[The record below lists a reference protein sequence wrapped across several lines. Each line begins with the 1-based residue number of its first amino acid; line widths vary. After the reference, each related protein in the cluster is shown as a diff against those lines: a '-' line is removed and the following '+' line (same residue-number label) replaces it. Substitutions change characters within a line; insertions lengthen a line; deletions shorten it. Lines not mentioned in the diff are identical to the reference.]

1 MPAQSIVGGFEKFD
15 PVAFEE
21 AEVNFATVFNLQRL
35 LMSACQLENLSPD
48 ISFWVTQNALVDE
61 SMEAIENF
69 KDLTKPWKRNTTLD
83 IEHTREEVVDQL
95 FFVVQSAILLGMT
108 AEDFV
113 ERYKVKN
120 SKNFQRI
127 LEKSGAIEGAV

>member
-1 MPAQSIVGGFEKFD
+1 MPAQLVNGFEQFD

-21 AEVNFATVFNLQRL
+21 GEVNLATIFNLQRL
-35 LMSACQLENLSPD
+35 LMSACQLENLTPD
-48 ISFWVTQNALVDE
+48 VAFWVTQNALVDE

-83 IEHTREEVVDQL
+83 MEHTREEVVDQL

-113 ERYKVKN
+113 ERYKAKN

-127 LEKSGAIEGAV
+127 LEKSGGMEAA